1 MDCAAVFCWG
11 TVIQDS
17 GFFLVPSID
26 RHRYLIKK
34 SGNTLKQL
42 VKTRK
47 QLPFNTFRQI
57 T

>member
-1 MDCAAVFCWG
+1 MAVVFCWG

-17 GFFLVPSID
+17 GFFLVPS
-26 RHRYLIKK
+26 RHRHGYLIKK
-34 SGNTLKQL
+34 SDNTLKQL
-42 VKTRK
+42 VKARK